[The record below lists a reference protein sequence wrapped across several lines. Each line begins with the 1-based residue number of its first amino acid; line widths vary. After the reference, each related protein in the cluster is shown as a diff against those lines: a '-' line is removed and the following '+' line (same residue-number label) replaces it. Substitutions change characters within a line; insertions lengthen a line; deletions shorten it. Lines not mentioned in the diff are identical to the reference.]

1 MSGFTPKYGAR
12 PLQGVIRNQIRRPL
26 SRMII
31 SGEIGK
37 GTIIQLDADA
47 NGELVWTKN

>member
-12 PLQGVIRNQIRRPL
+12 PLQGVIRNQLRRPL

-37 GTIIQLDADA
+37 GTVVDITVDGEGNLDWKH
-47 NGELVWTKN
+47 N